1 MKACEQLR
9 KWCGDPR
16 FHELRVSV
24 NVSPRQFR
32 QSDFVQQV
40 EEILNRSGAD
50 PERLILEITES
61 AVLHDVES
69 VIQKMGRV
77 ESLGVAFALD
87 DFGTG
92 YSSLSYLKRLPLREL
107 KIDRLF
113 LRGIDTSPKDAAIVR
128 AILSM
133 SRSLGLRCVA
143 EGVETESQRRLLFED
158 DCYACQGFLFARP
171 MPVAELENWLRTCA
185 P

>member
-1 MKACEQLR
+1 LR
-9 KWCGDPR
+9 I
-16 FHELRVSV
+16 SV

-32 QSDFVQQV
+32 QPDFVEQV

-50 PERLILEITES
+50 PERLSLEMTES
-61 AVLHDVES
+61 AVLHDIES
-69 VIQKMGRV
+69 VIEKMRRI

-113 LRGIDTSPKDAAIVR
+113 LREIDTSPKDAAIVR

-133 SRSLGLRCVA
+133 SQTLGIRCVA
-143 EGVETESQRRLLFED
+143 EGVETESQRRFLFD
-158 DCYACQGFLFARP
+158 NDCYACQGFLFARP
-171 MPVAELENWLRTCA
+171 MPVVELQDWLRTCA